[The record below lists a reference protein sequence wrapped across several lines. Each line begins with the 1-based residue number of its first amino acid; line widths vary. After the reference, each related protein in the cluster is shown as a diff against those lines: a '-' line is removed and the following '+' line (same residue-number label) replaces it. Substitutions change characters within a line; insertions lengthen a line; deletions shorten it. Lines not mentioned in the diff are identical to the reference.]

1 MPGPES
7 ALPPDYSARLAASL
21 GNWKRKLLDL
31 SRRNRALNFK
41 PAKISTVAIIDEQPA
56 EVFRRLYL
64 DEGAMRFKAS
74 ATASTEAVKERRSSQ
89 EPVIAIEVDGE
100 PLEFE
105 SESQEALPF
114 VPYDR
119 TAVDERHSDEW
130 LQTKLT
136 PEALDHSLRRIE
148 EQARSTIEEQGVNTL
163 FVALGMLQYRESRD
177 SDAWIKAPLV
187 LLPVEL
193 SRKSARSGYTLS
205 ASDDDAMVNPALVEY
220 LRASNGIALPELPE
234 SEAMGDSYDL
244 QDFLKG
250 AADAV
255 KNQEGWAVQTDM
267 YLSLFSFQKLVMFKD
282 LESNGTPIGAH
293 RLVQQLLS
301 RSGGSVHG
309 LPQEI
314 RDLSLD
320 ASFSPESTHQVV
332 DADSSQMR
340 AAAAVVKGHDIVIE
354 GPPGTG
360 KSQTITNLVAQALAA
375 GKSVLFVA
383 EKMAALDVVHRR
395 LVGAGLGEFCL
406 ELHSSKANKRAVMKE
421 LSSALDS
428 SLQAVGAATGAGKKL
443 PELRKQ
449 LDGYV
454 KEAHRPTG
462 ALGMSPFRVA
472 GELGLVLQAP
482 RTTIESDIG
491 STTAD
496 EFESAERGLRDLAT
510 HAKAI
515 GPPGLHAWRDAT
527 KTLYTED
534 SLYSICS
541 TGDEV
546 RVAAKSLL
554 ARTAEAAAAF
564 GLPSSNSLFEF
575 STITPIADLLAESP
589 GVKADILQSDAWNEA
604 PLEATR
610 LIEKGRKYGQAR
622 ERLLTQFKDEA
633 FETDHSADIAYV
645 ELKSGGFLAFLA
657 FLDGRFRSIKSRW
670 IGLRREAYNPSMLEQ
685 ATELKH
691 VDQIAALGREL
702 AAADEAGQRL
712 FGVRWKAE
720 SSDWKALER
729 YLDYVV
735 RYRRAAVER
744 GLGANAALVAEGRA
758 PDVSALRQLPIDA
771 DSLRAKLT
779 KLADLVGWPNGYL
792 QSAQLTEIIARVDA
806 LVRNAT
812 KAPAWA
818 AFEGS
823 RQRASTTIA
832 KEVVAAGMA
841 GTISMDELPSAFRR
855 AFFMKWMTLTVEGSE
870 QLQRFDTLTHE
881 GVVTGFRDADRQVMR
896 QNQGALVSLL
906 RDRTQNR
913 LREGDAAAGLSK
925 LRREMAKQRNL
936 SPLRRTLR
944 ECEAA
949 IRAIKP
955 CFMMSPLTVAQYL
968 DGQAPTFDLVIFDEA
983 SQLPTEE
990 AIGAIVRGRQLVVVG
1005 DPKQLPPTNFF
1016 AVSSGAVSAP
1026 LGDDGAPLFEDSE
1039 SVLEEF
1045 MGAAVPMCRLKW
1057 HYRSAHE
1064 SLISFSNVSFYDS
1077 DLHTFPSVATGTD
1090 SAGIQFHFVPDG
1102 VYEGKG
1108 VNLVEARRIA
1118 DEVVAFAKLQLERKG
1133 LGDTP
1138 LSLGVGTLNLRQQMA
1153 ILDELEVRR
1162 RADPAIEPFFD
1173 RSVHEPFFVK
1183 NLENIQGDERDSI
1196 FLSITYGKSVDGRL
1210 RYNFGPLNRENGW
1223 RRLNVLVTRARRQMK
1238 VFSSIR
1244 EHDINPAGAV
1254 SDGPRLL
1261 RDFLGYAEHG
1271 RLGSA
1276 TIARADDAESPFERD
1291 VYLELTKRGIQVQP
1305 QVGVSGYRIDL
1316 GVVDKELPG
1325 RFVCGIECDGMAYH
1339 SMETVRDRDRLR
1351 QQVLEDRGWIIHRV
1365 WSTDWFKD
1373 RQGQIDRLLGLIQR
1387 SREHIATEAVRERE
1401 EGELR
1406 KARAL
1411 EVLARRD
1418 TAPPPPTEYV
1428 RPEIERYKLFDGK
1441 GVRPA
1446 GELAETPVST
1456 VASVVALVVGAEGP
1470 VHEADVIARICD
1482 LWDTKAG
1489 SRIQAAIRAG
1499 ASEATRLNQVQR
1511 RGPFYWRPDGVCR
1524 ARSRSNTGIPGDRIA
1539 PEEYS
1544 EAIKLVLG
1552 DGQALQRQNLI
1563 TEVRAVMG
1571 FSRTGALLEE
1581 AIGNVVDALLA
1592 VAVLGEA
1599 SGGLTLRNAGKEVSH
1614 E

>member
-1 MPGPES
+1 MLGLDS
-7 ALPPDYSARLAASL
+7 ALPSDYSAKLSASL

-41 PAKISTVAIIDEQPA
+41 PAKVSTVAIIDEQPA

-64 DEGAMRFKAS
+64 DEAAMRFKAS
-74 ATASTEAVKERRSSQ
+74 ATPQPAAIRDADPNPQ
-89 EPVIAIEVDGE
+89 PVVFLEEESE

-105 SESQEALPF
+105 SESERALPF

-148 EQARSTIEEQGVNTL
+148 EQARSTVEEQGVNTL
-163 FVALGMLQYRESRD
+163 FVALGMLQYRDSRD
-177 SDAWIKAPLV
+177 SDIWIKAPLV

-193 SRKSARSGYTLS
+193 ARKSARSGYTLS
-205 ASDDDAMVNPALVEY
+205 AGDDDAMVNPALVEY
-220 LRASNGIALPELPE
+220 LRNSHGIGLPELPE
-234 SEAMGDSYDL
+234 SEAMAESYDL
-244 QDFLKG
+244 QEFLKG

-255 KNQEGWAVQTDM
+255 RNQDGWAVQTDM

-282 LESNGTPIGAH
+282 LENNGTPIGNH

-314 RDLSLD
+314 RELSLD
-320 ASFSPESTHQVV
+320 LSFNPESTHQVV

-395 LVGAGLGEFCL
+395 LVSAGLGEFCL
-406 ELHSSKANKRAVMKE
+406 ELHSSKANKRAVMKA
-421 LSSALDS
+421 LSSALDA
-428 SLQAVGAATGAGKKL
+428 SLQVIAGSTGAGKKL
-443 PELRKQ
+443 PELRQ
-449 LDGYV
+449 VLDGYV
-454 KEAHRPTG
+454 KEAHKPVG
-462 ALGMSPFRVA
+462 ALGMSPFRVS
-472 GELGLVLQAP
+472 GELGLVLQSP
-482 RTTIESDIG
+482 RIQIECDIR

-496 EFESAERGLRDLAT
+496 EFEAAERGLRDLAT

-515 GPPGLHAWRDAT
+515 GPPGAHPWRDAT
-527 KTLYTED
+527 RTLYSED
-534 SLYSICS
+534 ALHSIRASAEGVREGAASL
-541 TGDEV
+541 V
-546 RVAAKSLL
+546 NAA
-554 ARTAEAAAAF
+554 AEASSAF
-564 GLPSSNSLFEF
+564 GIPSSDTLDEIRTVSQ
-575 STITPIADLLAESP
+575 IADLLAESP
-589 GVKADILQSDAWNEA
+589 GVKAEILQSDAWNEA

-610 LIEKGRKYGQAR
+610 LLEKGRKYKQSR
-622 ERLLTQFKDEA
+622 DRLLTQFKDETFDSEHA
-633 FETDHSADIAYV
+633 SDIQYI
-645 ELKSGGFLAFLA
+645 ELKNSGFLSFLA
-657 FLDGRFRSIKSRW
+657 LLDGRFRSIKSRW
-670 IGLRREAYNPSMLEQ
+670 LRQRQDGYTPSLLEQ
-685 ATELKH
+685 GAELKQ
-691 VDQIAALGREL
+691 VDLTASLGREL
-702 AAADEAGQRL
+702 AAADESGQRL
-712 FGVRWKAE
+712 FGPRWKGE
-720 SSDWKALER
+720 SSDWTALEQ
-729 YLDYVV
+729 YLAYVV
-735 RYRRAAVER
+735 RYRKAAVER
-744 GLGANAALVAEGRA
+744 GLGVSAAKVAESGT
-758 PDVSALRQLPIDA
+758 PDVSALRHLQRDA
-771 DSLRAKLT
+771 DGLRGRLT
-779 KLADLVGWPNGYL
+779 QLADLVGWPAGYL
-792 QSAQLTEIIARVDA
+792 QSAPLAEIVSRADAIANSCA
-806 LVRNAT
+806 

-823 RQRASTTIA
+823 RQRASATIA
-832 KEVVAAGMA
+832 KDALVAGLTGAV
-841 GTISMDELPSAFRR
+841 SMDELPSAFRR
-855 AFFMKWMTLTVEGSE
+855 AFLMKWMTQAVQGSD
-870 QLQRFDTLTHE
+870 QLHRFDTLTHE
-881 GVVTGFRDADRQVMR
+881 GVVNDFRDADRQVMR
-896 QNQGALVSLL
+896 QNQGALVGLL

-913 LREGDAAAGLSK
+913 LREADAAASLPK
-925 LRREMAKQRNL
+925 LRREMAKQRKL

-944 ECEAA
+944 ECEPA

-968 DGQAPTFDLVIFDEA
+968 DGQAPTFDVVIFDEA

-1064 SLISFSNVSFYDS
+1064 SLISFSNVNFYDS
-1077 DLHTFPSVATGTD
+1077 DLHTFPSVVTGTD
-1090 SAGIQFHFVPDG
+1090 SAGIQFHFVPNG

-1108 VNLVEARRIA
+1108 INLVEARRVA
-1118 DEVVAFAKLQLERKG
+1118 DEVVAFAKLQLERKS
-1133 LGDTP
+1133 LSEIP

-1173 RSVHEPFFVK
+1173 RSAQEPFFVK

-1196 FLSITYGKSVDGRL
+1196 FLSITYGKSLDGRL

-1261 RDFLGYAEHG
+1261 RDFLGFAEHG

-1276 TIARADDAESPFERD
+1276 AIARAADAESPFERD
-1291 VYLELTKRGIQVQP
+1291 VYLELTRRGIDVHP

-1373 RQGQIDRLLGLIQR
+1373 RQGQIDRLLALIQD
-1387 SREHIATEAVRERE
+1387 SRDRIASEAVRERE
-1401 EGELR
+1401 ERESQL
-1406 KARAL
+1406 ARASEL
-1411 EVLARRD
+1411 PPVQEQGGLA
-1418 TAPPPPTEYV
+1418 PTEYV
-1428 RPEIERYKLFDGK
+1428 RPEVESYGFFDGK
-1441 GVRPA
+1441 GVRPI
-1446 GELAETPVST
+1446 GELIETPVST
-1456 VASVVALVVGAEGP
+1456 LAAVVALVVATEGP
-1470 VHEADVIARICD
+1470 VHETDVIARICG

-1489 SRIQAAIRAG
+1489 SRIQAAIRAA
-1499 ASEATRLNQVQR
+1499 ASDAARLNQVQR
-1511 RGPFYWRPDGVCR
+1511 RGPFYWRPDGACR
-1524 ARSRSNTGIPGDRIA
+1524 VRSRSDAGIPGDRIA

-1544 EAIKLVLG
+1544 EAIKLVLRN
-1552 DGQALQRQNLI
+1552 GQCLQRQTLI
-1563 TEVRAVMG
+1563 TEVRGVMG
-1571 FSRTGALLEE
+1571 FNRTGAVLEE

-1592 VAVLGEA
+1592 AGVLGEA
-1599 SGGLTLRNAGKEVSH
+1599 SAGLTLRVEGTEATHG
-1614 E
+1614 